1 MKFRILLF
9 LAFGFLFNSNTN
21 AQTVVDIVVN
31 SEDHTT
37 LEAAVLAA
45 NLATTLSGDGPFTVF
60 APTDAAFAALPAGT
74 VDQLLLDP
82 AGALTNILLNHVV
95 GGTALSTDLA
105 DGQTIVTLNS
115 GKTVTVSI
123 NADGVFIDDAQVTV
137 VDIPATNGVVHVID
151 AVILPPSTVADIVI
165 ASEDHTTLEA
175 ALGAADLVTTL
186 NGTGPF
192 TVFAPTDAAFA
203 ALPVGTVDALLMD
216 PMGALT
222 DILLYHVVGASA
234 LSTDLTD
241 GQTIMTLSDGT
252 TVTVSINADGV
263 FINDAQVTVADLTA
277 DNGVVHVIDA
287 VLIPG
292 QSVGTVADIVINSED
307 HTTLE
312 AALGAADLVTTLQ
325 GDGPFTVFAPTD
337 AAFAALPAGT
347 VDALLMDPM
356 GALTDILLYHV
367 VSGTALS
374 TDLTDGQE
382 VMTLFN
388 GETVTVSINAD
399 GVFINDAQVTVADI
413 TADNGVVHVID
424 AVLLPA
430 ESVGTVADIVINSE
444 DHTTLEA
451 ALGAADLVTTLQG
464 DGPFT
469 VFAPTDAAFAALP
482 AGTVDALLMDPMGAL
497 TDILL
502 NHVVGGTALSTDL
515 SDGQSIVTLNNGKT
529 VSVSINADGVFINDA
544 QVTVADVEADNG
556 VVHVIDAVLLP
567 ARTVADVIIESED
580 HTVLEAAVGAAGLVP
595 TLNGAGPFTVFAPTD
610 DAFALLTAGTVD
622 DLLLDPMGALTD
634 ILLYH
639 VVAANALSTD
649 LSNDQVITTLNGA
662 SVAVTIN
669 SDGVFI
675 NDAQVIVADIT
686 TDNGVVHVIDAVLI
700 PETTSVKNSDFDN
713 LEITLSPNPTS
724 DIVNLTFG
732 KQDVYNV
739 QLLDNN
745 GRLMY
750 QEKVNTINASIPM
763 IDYIDGMY
771 IIRVSNA
778 DSSTARRI
786 VKQ

>member
-610 DAFALLTAGTVD
+610 DAFALLPAGTVD